1 MTVLAERPVTAAPA
15 TTAGALA
22 IRAEQTM
29 WTPEQAAVLRQSGIG
44 ESVTNA
50 ELAGFLHLCQRTGLD
65 PFSRQIYLIGRWD
78 RRAGREVFTP
88 QTGIDGYRVVAR
100 RATVKGG
107 GSYGYEDTL
116 WCDTDGRWRD
126 VWLSDEPPAAAKVT
140 VVRDGQRF
148 SAVARYSEY
157 VQTGKEDK
165 PIGMWRKM
173 PASQL
178 AKCCEALA
186 LRRAFPHDLAGVY
199 TAEEMAQAD
208 NPQPEPRLQRQAS
221 GQDAWEQAT
230 PAAGP
235 GSLQAPAA
243 AGAAPL
249 QQTPPDVVADIPA
262 ESLTP
267 NGRDYLH
274 EAHAAPDAATVRQ
287 IWQDARTEGA
297 RPEYLEQIAAVGK
310 ARAAAAEAADQAPQ
324 GPTPSTAG
332 SGTAAGRATERAT
345 ESPTPEQAEER
356 LRIAASRAHLTTVDQ
371 DFHAVYG
378 LPIDQATAGQLNAF
392 ADRIEAAGG
401 QQ

>member
-1 MTVLAERPVTAAPA
+1 MTVMTTERPA
-15 TTAGALA
+15 TMAQPQSSGALA
-22 IRAEQTM
+22 IRADQSM

-100 RATVKGG
+100 RATAKTGG
-107 GSYGYEDTL
+107 TYGYEDTL
-116 WCDTDGRWRD
+116 WCDSSGRWQD
-126 VWLSDEPPAAAKVT
+126 VWLLDEPPAAAKVT
-140 VVRDGQRF
+140 VIRDGQRF

-208 NPQPEPRLQRQAS
+208 NPQPAPQLQRQAP
-221 GQDAWEQAT
+221 GRDAWATAQPAPDAQPQAAAEPWDAAAEGDISGGRDWINEATEAADVYAVRAVWRDAKAAGVPGTVLARLEEIGKGKPT
-230 PAAGP
+230 PAEG
-235 GSLQAPAA
+235 APPAP
-243 AGAAPL
+243 GAAPEGTL
-249 QQTPPDVVADIPA
+249 PGSPPAPSDRLGA
-262 ESLTP
+262 L
-267 NGRDYLH
+267 
-274 EAHAAPDAATVRQ
+274 AAL
-287 IWQDARTEGA
+287 
-297 RPEYLEQIAAVGK
+297 Y
-310 ARAAAAEAADQAPQ
+310 
-324 GPTPSTAG
+324 
-332 SGTAAGRATERAT
+332 AAG
-345 ESPTPEQAEER
+345 
-356 LRIAASRAHLTTVDQ
+356 
-371 DFHAVYG
+371 
-378 LPIDQATAGQLNAF
+378 
-392 ADRIEAAGG
+392 EAAGLTPDETRRVLAEHTG
-401 QQ
+401 RALPDTTPGEIAACTADLRAAGGAR